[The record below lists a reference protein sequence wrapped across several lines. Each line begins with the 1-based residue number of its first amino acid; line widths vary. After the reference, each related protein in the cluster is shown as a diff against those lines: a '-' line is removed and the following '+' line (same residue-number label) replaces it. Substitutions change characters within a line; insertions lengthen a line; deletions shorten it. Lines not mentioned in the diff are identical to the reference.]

1 MWEFL
6 AAVLKEYGL
15 VALIQVIQ
23 VVAIVYLFRQNQ
35 KKQDAIVELYEKR
48 TEDVKESKE
57 HYEEL
62 AHNFNK
68 HVDLLIKIF
77 KRNGG

>member
-1 MWEFL
+1 MWDFL

-15 VALIQVIQ
+15 VALIQVVQ
-23 VVAIVYLFRQNQ
+23 AVALVYLFRLNQ
-35 KKQDAIVELYEKR
+35 KKQDIIIDLYEKR
-48 TEDVKESKE
+48 MKDVKESKD

-62 AHNFNK
+62 ARNLDK
-68 HVDLLIKIF
+68 SIDLLIKVF